1 MADMRRPVPAAGR
14 RARRRLLAAL
24 PAVPL
29 VWALRP
35 RTAAAQAAPL
45 VRPWQ
50 VLAGARR
57 AARIDPAGGLW
68 PDARGAFV
76 AFVHPSAVAARG
88 PDVYVADSGANRVY
102 RVDLAL
108 QALAEVPGLGA
119 QPGTR
124 LAVAGDQSLYVLE
137 PGAGRILHLRRD
149 GSVLQT
155 LSDPVATARYSDI
168 ALDETGA
175 RIYAYDTL
183 SRRLVAFHAVGRA
196 AIPIA
201 SAIDAAGMWQ
211 GAAGLASS
219 AGGVWLSDPGCGCVL
234 RFDFSGSVTARLS
247 EGGLRL
253 PGPLAADRQGRVFAV
268 DLFDQS
274 VKVLDAGGLVASLSF
289 SSLGVSAVSGLTIDD
304 GFLYLADGPGAR
316 LVVLR
321 LLGGSK

>member
-1 MADMRRPVPAAGR
+1 MADMRLPVPAAGS

-24 PAVPL
+24 LAAPL
-29 VWALRP
+29 AWALRP
-35 RTAAAQAAPL
+35 RTAVAQAPPL

-50 VLAGARR
+50 VLAGARL
-57 AARIDPAGGLW
+57 AERIDPAGGLW
-68 PDARGAFV
+68 PDPRGAFV
-76 AFVHPSAVAARG
+76 PFVHPTAVAARG
-88 PDVYVADSGANRVY
+88 PDIYVADSGANRVY
-102 RVDLAL
+102 RIDLAL
-108 QALAEVPGLGA
+108 QAMAPLPGLGA

-124 LAVAGDQSLYVLE
+124 LVVAGDQSLYVLE
-137 PGAGRILHLRRD
+137 PGTGRILRLRRD

-175 RIYAYDTL
+175 RVYAYDAL
-183 SRRLVAFHAVGRA
+183 SRRLVAFHAAGRA

-219 AGGVWLSDPGCGCVL
+219 AGGVWLSDPGCRCVL
-234 RFDFSGSVTARLS
+234 RFDFSGSITARLG
-247 EGGLRL
+247 EGALRL

-274 VKVLDAGGLVASLSF
+274 LKVLDAGGLVASLSF
-289 SSLGVSAVSGLTIDD
+289 PSLGVSAVTGMAMDD
-304 GFLYLADGPGAR
+304 GFLYIADGPGAR

-321 LLGGSK
+321 LLGGRK